1 MPVRAYT
8 RQTPPHTGYFREK
21 IVIFHKKRGF
31 FRENTRFP
39 GFKGPLEPVLPT
51 PGFSLVFGGLFYEK
65 KEAEYGNLY
74 L

>member
-51 PGFSLVFGGLFYEK
+51 PRPLHPI
-65 KEAEYGNLY
+65 
-74 L
+74 